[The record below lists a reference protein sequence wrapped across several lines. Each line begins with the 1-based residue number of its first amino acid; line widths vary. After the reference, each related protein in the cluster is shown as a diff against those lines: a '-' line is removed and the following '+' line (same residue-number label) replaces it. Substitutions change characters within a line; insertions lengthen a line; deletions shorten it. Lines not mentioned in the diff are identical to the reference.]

1 MKHKSIHSSIALVA
15 LLVIAVL
22 THGTAF
28 AHERVVIGDYVFVL
42 GWLEEPPVVGLKN
55 SAWIQITRE
64 SDGSTVN
71 NAEAT
76 LTAQI
81 RAGDRSKDLLLRPA
95 PGEPGTYLG
104 DFIPTRRGT
113 YTLIINGA
121 LGDQSIEINSEIEE
135 VFPADVL
142 EFPEA
147 STSIDELQQSI
158 DALRGDVNSARTF
171 GVAALALGAIGLVLA
186 AIGLGRK
193 R

>member
-1 MKHKSIHSSIALVA
+1 MLLACLALA
-15 LLVIAVL
+15 QGAV
-22 THGTAF
+22 F

-42 GWLEEPPVVGLKN
+42 GWLDEPPVVGLKN

-64 SDGSTVN
+64 SDGSAVTD
-71 NAEAT
+71 AEAT

-81 RAGDRSKDLLLRPA
+81 RAGDRSKDLLLRPSPDD
-95 PGEPGTYLG
+95 PGVYLG

-113 YTLIINGA
+113 YALIINGA
-121 LGDQSIEINSEIEE
+121 IGDQTIEINSEIEE

-147 STSIDELQQSI
+147 PAPVAELQQSI
-158 DALRGDVNSARTF
+158 DALRGEVNSARTF
-171 GVAALALGAIGLVLA
+171 GVAALALAAIGLVLA